1 MMDMC
6 LAEFGMYQGAVVLA
20 TQTFI
25 VLIFFKKFLSDVRCE
40 IHLIIHLTG

>member
-25 VLIFFKKFLSDVRCE
+25 VLIFFKKILSDVRFE